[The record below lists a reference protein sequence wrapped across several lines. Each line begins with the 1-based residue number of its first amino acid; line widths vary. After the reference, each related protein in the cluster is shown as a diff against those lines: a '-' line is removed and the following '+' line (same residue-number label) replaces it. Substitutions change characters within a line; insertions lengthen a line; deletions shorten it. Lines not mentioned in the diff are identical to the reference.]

1 MEVMKIPPYI
11 SLTLCAALLA
21 PGAAAAAAPSQDAYG
36 KITDASFLADLQK
49 IETTAAAIAD
59 GRDGTGQKLLGP
71 ARDIALAWGR
81 VAPVVAKDGLL
92 AEESIAN
99 RSIDTFES
107 EWKTSKDPRSDA
119 NEITGAIGPIFAHTP
134 GSVPADTHRLAYLAR
149 AIKLDVAGKD
159 WNGAASDAD
168 DLGST
173 WQGVRDDLSR
183 ADTAAAAP
191 IGTTVS
197 VAQQAVKS
205 HDGGKAASAAD
216 RLATQVN
223 AALKRS

>member
-1 MEVMKIPPYI
+1 MKIPPYI
-11 SLTLCAALLA
+11 SLALCAALLA
-21 PGAAAAAAPSQDAYG
+21 PSAAAAAAPAQDAYG
-36 KITDASFLADLQK
+36 KISDASFLADLQK

-107 EWKTSKDPRSDA
+107 EWKSAKDPRSDA
-119 NEITGAIGPIFAHTP
+119 NEITGALSPIFGHSSEA
-134 GSVPADTHRLAYLAR
+134 VPSDTHRLAYLAR
-149 AIKLDVAGKD
+149 AIKLDVGTND
-159 WNGAASDAD
+159 WSSAQSDAS

-173 WQGVRDDLSR
+173 WLGVRDDLSR

-191 IGTTVS
+191 IGNTVS
-197 VAQQAVKS
+197 AAQQAVKS